1 MKSRLFLALALAVA
15 LVAPLAHA
23 DTAAWMQ
30 DFGDNANLALAA
42 AGSNVRIATAE
53 YVTAGDEAG
62 QTLYFANVGN
72 KQLTADF
79 APFDPRRSWNPTGF
93 ITYLV
98 DSSDGDTLSGLPNA
112 MTEPAIDRAMA
123 TWDYATECSNVP
135 IVKAVDDDAVDPDII
150 DFLLGF
156 GAPGGYVADVVH
168 AGWTLAFSPPILGV
182 TFTLTWVDGAG
193 NPTDINHDGKRDVAW
208 REIYYSNYY
217 IWNIDANIDV
227 ETIALHEAGHGLSQG
242 HFGTLFQTD
251 ANGKFHFAPL
261 AVMNAGYTQVQQDLA
276 GTDLAGHCSIWGDWP
291 NQ

>member
-1 MKSRLFLALALAVA
+1 MKSRFLLVLALVVALA
-15 LVAPLAHA
+15 APLAHA
-23 DTAAWMQ
+23 DAASWLQ

-42 AGSNVRIATAE
+42 AGSDVRIATAE
-53 YVTAGDEAG
+53 YITAGDEAG

-79 APFDPRRSWNPTGF
+79 APFDPRRTWNPTNV

-98 DSSDGDTLSGLPNA
+98 DVSDGDTLSGLPNA
-112 MTEPAIDRAMA
+112 MTEPAIDRAME
-123 TWDYATECSNVP
+123 TWDSATECSDVP
-135 IVKAVDDDAVDPDII
+135 IVKVPDTGADPDLI

-156 GAPGGYVADVVH
+156 GAPGGYVADLVH
-168 AGWTLAFSPPILGV
+168 AGWTLAFQPPILGV

-193 NPTDINHDGKRDVAW
+193 NPTDINGDHKRDVAW
-208 REIYYSNYY
+208 REIYYSSYY
-217 IWNIDANIDV
+217 VWNIDANVDV

-251 ANGKFHFAPL
+251 ANGLLHFAPR
-261 AVMNAGYTQVQQDLA
+261 AVMNAGYLAPQQDLA